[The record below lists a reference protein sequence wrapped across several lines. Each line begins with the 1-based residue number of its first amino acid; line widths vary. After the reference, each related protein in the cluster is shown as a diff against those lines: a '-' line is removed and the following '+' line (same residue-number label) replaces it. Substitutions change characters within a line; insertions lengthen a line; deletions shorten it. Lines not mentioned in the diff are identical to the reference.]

1 MASAVHP
8 AIKKASDISG
18 SLQTLAA
25 SDNVCS
31 PASLAAGDTVD
42 ITQLEAQTA
51 DLQSELQLVLD
62 RLRSHNLIS
71 GN

>member
-25 SDNVCS
+25 SDNVRS
-31 PASLAAGDTVD
+31 PPSLAAGDTVD
-42 ITQLEAQTA
+42 ITQLDARTT

-62 RLRSHNLIS
+62 QHRSHKLIN